1 MSYHIH
7 LFVSPWAANMYA
19 RAMAVTPRTQQQ
31 LKKFFKNHASDMA
44 DLLPS
49 QGQQGQGGGSYD
61 DQSEPGSG
69 QQGSKP
75 TGDGSNGGQ
84 SRQAPATNAGMF
96 LYSY

>member
-1 MSYHIH
+1 
-7 LFVSPWAANMYA
+7 
-19 RAMAVTPRTQQQ
+19 
-31 LKKFFKNHASDMA
+31 MA

-75 TGDGSNGGQ
+75 TGDGSNGG
-84 SRQAPATNAGMF
+84 
-96 LYSY
+96 